1 MLYLNNRKST
11 GDTEISMKR
20 SSRIL
25 NAGYANIFAAYWMFY
40 GVANAFASAYLLP
53 KGYTNAEIGI
63 ILAVGSVLAVFLQ
76 PIMADIADR
85 SKKLSLL
92 GVTQLSA
99 GLLIVLEATLF
110 AMAHKSLALW
120 VVFVMII
127 AWLTALQPL
136 FNSLAFHLEE
146 SGVHIHFGICRGM
159 GSLGFALL
167 TAVLGTFVEMW
178 GANILPA
185 VGELTLTGLLVT
197 IMIVKREFERC
208 VKAKAQTRS
217 AGAGAGV
224 PGDAEVSAA
233 SDEVR
238 TAVEAG
244 ALRAPADV
252 STNEEVP
259 PMLADERG
267 ADAEM
272 PLPLPLDSA
281 DKQEEINLWRFIH
294 DNKLF
299 LVLNIGVIG
308 LYFSNAVLNN
318 FMLQIVNAVGGTS
331 EDMGRV
337 LAVMAF
343 MEMPALFFFDK
354 VKARFS
360 CQTLLK
366 VAAVGFTLRV
376 GLIFLAKSMTV
387 IYLAHIFQTLGFA
400 LFLPAMVV
408 FIGDVMRRGEAVKG
422 QAFFTAMTTVAA
434 MISSVLGGIML
445 DVRDAHFMLLV
456 STLVTAA
463 GALVII
469 LVVGKIRKKA

>member
-185 VGELTLTGLLVT
+185 VGELTLAGLLVT

-224 PGDAEVSAA
+224 SGDAEV
-233 SDEVR
+233 
-238 TAVEAG
+238 
-244 ALRAPADV
+244 
-252 STNEEVP
+252 
-259 PMLADERG
+259 
-267 ADAEM
+267 
-272 PLPLPLDSA
+272 PLPLPLDSV

-299 LVLNIGVIG
+299 LILNIGVIG

-318 FMLQIVNAVGGTS
+318 FMLQIVNAAGGTS

-354 VKARFS
+354 VKVRFS

-469 LVVGKIRKKA
+469 IVVGKIRKQA

>member
-53 KGYTNAEIGI
+53 KGYTNAEIGM
-63 ILAVGSVLAVFLQ
+63 ILAVGSVLAIFLQ

-146 SGVHIHFGICRGM
+146 SGVHIHFGVCRGM

-185 VGELTLTGLLVT
+185 VGELTLAGLLVT
-197 IMIVKREFERC
+197 IMIVKREFEHC
-208 VKAKAQTRS
+208 VKMKAQARSAS
-217 AGAGAGV
+217 AGAGAA
-224 PGDAEVSAA
+224 GDAEV
-233 SDEVR
+233 
-238 TAVEAG
+238 
-244 ALRAPADV
+244 
-252 STNEEVP
+252 
-259 PMLADERG
+259 
-267 ADAEM
+267 
-272 PLPLPLDSA
+272 PLPLPLDSV

-299 LVLNIGVIG
+299 LILNIGVIG

-354 VKARFS
+354 VKVRLS

-469 LVVGKIRKKA
+469 IVVGKIRKQA

>member
-1 MLYLNNRKST
+1 
-11 GDTEISMKR
+11 MKR

-63 ILAVGSVLAVFLQ
+63 ILAVGSVLAIFLQ

-146 SGVHIHFGICRGM
+146 SGVHIHFGVCRGM

-185 VGELTLTGLLVT
+185 VGELTLAGLLVT
-197 IMIVKREFERC
+197 IMIVKREFEGC

-217 AGAGAGV
+217 AIAGAGAA
-224 PGDAEVSAA
+224 GDAEVLPT
-233 SDEVR
+233 E
-238 TAVEAG
+238 
-244 ALRAPADV
+244 V
-252 STNEEVP
+252 STDEEVP
-259 PMLADERG
+259 PMPADERG
-267 ADAEM
+267 ADAEV
-272 PLPLPLDSA
+272 PLPLPLDSV
-281 DKQEEINLWRFIH
+281 DKQEEINRWRFIH

-299 LVLNIGVIG
+299 LILNIGVIG

-354 VKARFS
+354 VKVRFS

-469 LVVGKIRKKA
+469 LVVGKIKKRA

>member
-185 VGELTLTGLLVT
+185 VGELTLAGLLVT

-469 LVVGKIRKKA
+469 LIVGKIRKKA

>member
-185 VGELTLTGLLVT
+185 VGELTLAGLLVT

-217 AGAGAGV
+217 AGAGTGAA
-224 PGDAEVSAA
+224 GDAEVLPT
-233 SDEVR
+233 E
-238 TAVEAG
+238 
-244 ALRAPADV
+244 V
-252 STNEEVP
+252 STDEEAP
-259 PMLADERG
+259 PMPADERG
-267 ADAEM
+267 ADAEV
-272 PLPLPLDSA
+272 PLPLPLDSV

-299 LVLNIGVIG
+299 LILNIGVIG

-318 FMLQIVNAVGGTS
+318 FMLQIVNAAGGTS

-354 VKARFS
+354 VKVRFS

-469 LVVGKIRKKA
+469 LAVGKIRKQA